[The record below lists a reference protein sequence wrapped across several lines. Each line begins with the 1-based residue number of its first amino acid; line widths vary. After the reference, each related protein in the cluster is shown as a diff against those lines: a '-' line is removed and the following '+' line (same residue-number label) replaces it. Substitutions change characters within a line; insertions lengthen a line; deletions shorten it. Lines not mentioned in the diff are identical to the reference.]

1 MPQETQN
8 IVANIASGKLEKNPL
23 WDQHCWKK
31 CKYNEWHWRS
41 QCVHP
46 RQEEGGTGPTWFCLS
61 NNIVCSFHADFCM
74 FVCQSG
80 CMPQASQ
87 GRKCSV
93 SERVPFTLRHL
104 CLHPNPSR
112 KLSNGDRLNWFF
124 LLQFLVFRKH
134 SNHQH
139 KGVFFNCSAQ
149 ISVLKRKTLFN

>member
-61 NNIVCSFHADFCM
+61 NNIVCSFHAG
-74 FVCQSG
+74 FVCLFVRVVVCPKQVRGENALWARESRSRFAI
-80 CMPQASQ
+80 CASTPTHPASSQ
-87 GRKCSV
+87 MGIVWTDFFFFSFWFLE
-93 SERVPFTLRHL
+93 SIQIINIRV
-104 CLHPNPSR
+104 
-112 KLSNGDRLNWFF
+112 FF
-124 LLQFLVFRKH
+124 LTVPPKFQ
-134 SNHQH
+134 
-139 KGVFFNCSAQ
+139 C
-149 ISVLKRKTLFN
+149 